1 MTVTVYRSSDGSA
14 PVLSGTAG
22 TLITVLQKCLIDG
35 YGSQTGAGWTY
46 LTGFTNPSG
55 NVGVFQAG
63 TGSNGYSFRVND
75 NAARVGTTDEAAG
88 TPTAL
93 QARIRGYETMNLITD
108 PTGTPNPFPTIA
120 QNASGFFIRKS
131 ASVDANARNW
141 IVVADARTCYM
152 FIATTDVASSYIA
165 WMMGEYYS
173 FKTSDAGRSIVMGM
187 STESAATATLD
198 PLNNIQLRMT
208 SSFSN
213 GLGRSLARS
222 VNGSAGAIS
231 GTSVPLIGDGGF
243 NTANAVDLVLGV
255 GSTNYTNA
263 ADSRLYLAPVRVGQA
278 TGSTAGDY
286 RGRLRG
292 LWHFGHP
299 IASAAD
305 GDTFSGAGDLAG
317 KTFLVIKTGLN
328 GGLYVVETSNTWD
341 SN

>member
-1 MTVTVYRSSDGSA
+1 MTVTVYKSSDGSA
-14 PVLSGTAG
+14 PTLSGTAG
-22 TLITVLQKCLIDG
+22 ELITVLQKCLIDG
-35 YGSQTGAGWTY
+35 YGAKTGAGWTY

-55 NVGVFQAG
+55 NVGVFKAG
-63 TGSNGYSFRVND
+63 SGSNGYSFRIND
-75 NAARVGTTDEAAG
+75 NAARVGTTDEVAG

-93 QARIRGYETMNLITD
+93 QARIRGYESMNLITD
-108 PTGTPNPFPTIA
+108 PTGTPSPFPTIA
-120 QNASGFFIRKS
+120 QNASGFFLRKS
-131 ASVDANARNW
+131 ASVDATTRNW

-152 FIATTDVASSYIA
+152 FIQTTDVANAYIA

-173 FKTSDAGRSIVMGM
+173 FKSSDAGRSIVMGM
-187 STESAATATLD
+187 STESSATATLD
-198 PLNNIQLRMT
+198 PLNNIQSRMST
-208 SSFSN
+208 GFAN

-222 VNGSAGAIS
+222 VSGAAGAIS
-231 GTSVPLIGDGGF
+231 GTNVPLMGDCAF
-243 NTANAVDLVLGV
+243 ATAANIEHVNGV

-263 ADSRLYLAPVRVGQA
+263 ADNRLYLAPIRVGQA
-278 TGSTAGDY
+278 TSSAAGDY

-292 LWHFGHP
+292 LWEFGHP

-328 GGLYVVETSNTWD
+328 GGLYVVETSNTWE